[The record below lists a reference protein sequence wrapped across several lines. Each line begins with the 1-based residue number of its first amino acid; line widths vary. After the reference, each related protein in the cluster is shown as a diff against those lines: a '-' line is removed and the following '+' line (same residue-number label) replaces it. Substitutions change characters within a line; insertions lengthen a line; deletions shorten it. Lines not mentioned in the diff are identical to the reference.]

1 MSKSCW
7 NFYGK
12 SLDSKSLQ
20 LARDDSSVDLVNRAS
35 LELIALLLISYV
47 RPSISFTR
55 KLPVSFKPCKISER
69 VATEATKIFL
79 LAVESIIQQQAE
91 EHNQQRKSDKLEKR
105 LHKEFISLTE
115 MEKWKYSNFR
125 CQLHGPLSHHKQPLS
140 VKHAKIEAL
149 KKGVDMEKAKHLNS
163 DQVFQ
168 AIHSH
173 NRRARQT
180 KFD

>member
-1 MSKSCW
+1 M
-7 NFYGK
+7 
-12 SLDSKSLQ
+12 Q
-20 LARDDSSVDLVNRAS
+20 
-35 LELIALLLISYV
+35 
-47 RPSISFTR
+47 
-55 KLPVSFKPCKISER
+55 

-163 DQVFQ
+163 DQVSKTMVLNHLKTSLFNVFHALIGYLKACVQVFQ

>member
-1 MSKSCW
+1 M
-7 NFYGK
+7 
-12 SLDSKSLQ
+12 
-20 LARDDSSVDLVNRAS
+20 DLTTESANP
-35 LELIALLLISYV
+35 IV
-47 RPSISFTR
+47 R
-55 KLPVSFKPCKISER
+55 LPVG
-69 VATEATKIFL
+69 TEAIKSFL

-105 LHKEFISLTE
+105 LHKELISLTE

-125 CQLHGPLSHHKQPLS
+125 CQLHGPLSHKQPLS

-149 KKGVDMEKAKHLNS
+149 KKRVDMEKAKHLNS

-168 AIHSH
+168 AIHSY
-173 NRRARQT
+173 NRRARKT